1 MLTVISIGEVI
12 FPTKSTYVAR
22 ILNFVLLKNL
32 QSLNPFLFRYRHLLL
47 GGLGFVIISNVFT
60 LYPAQIFRLTLDL
73 LESLLYLNRIEEN
86 WLGSTTLPQIISMTA
101 LLSGVLVLLAALLR
115 GLFLFFTRQTL
126 INMSRHIEYE
136 QKNQLYHHYQQMSR
150 SFFRKYSTGDM
161 MSRISED
168 VGKVRMYTG
177 PGIMYT
183 INTITLFIMVI
194 TTMLMVNVE
203 LTLYSIIPLPILCY
217 AIYKVESVV
226 TQKSKHIQEKIADLT
241 AFTQESYSGI
251 RSIKSFVREESL
263 TDLFT
268 KESNSLKE
276 KAMELVKVNA
286 LFFPSIIFLIG
297 LSTLITVWI
306 GSEQVIKGTLT
317 TGNIAEFVI
326 YVNLLT
332 WPVAS
337 LGWVSTMIQQAG
349 ASQARILEFLEQN
362 SELKFPEPATGL
374 TLPPNF
380 HVKLDRVS
388 VRYPETGILALKD
401 ISFEIP
407 PGKTIALLGKT
418 GSGKSTIASLIL
430 RLMDPD
436 EGEILLDA
444 KPLKQYEKTALRNA
458 IGYVPQDVLL
468 FSETIG
474 ENIAFGKPGA
484 TSEEIKAA
492 ADFAAVLSNILDFPD
507 GFNTIVGEKGVT
519 LSSVQKQRVSLAR
532 AIIKKPSL
540 LILDDSLSAV
550 DTKTEDE
557 IHSNI
562 LALQQQP
569 NPPSVLLI
577 SHRISTVRHADK
589 IIVLSNGKISESGT
603 HAELLEMKGDYW
615 NVNNMQSI
623 EQEVW

>member
-1 MLTVISIGEVI
+1 
-12 FPTKSTYVAR
+12 
-22 ILNFVLLKNL
+22 
-32 QSLNPFLFRYRHLLL
+32 
-47 GGLGFVIISNVFT
+47 
-60 LYPAQIFRLTLDL
+60 
-73 LESLLYLNRIEEN
+73 
-86 WLGSTTLPQIISMTA
+86 
-101 LLSGVLVLLAALLR
+101 
-115 GLFLFFTRQTL
+115 
-126 INMSRHIEYE
+126 
-136 QKNQLYHHYQQMSR
+136 
-150 SFFRKYSTGDM
+150 
-161 MSRISED
+161 
-168 VGKVRMYTG
+168 
-177 PGIMYT
+177 MYT

-519 LSSVQKQRVSLAR
+519 LSGGQKQRVSLAR

>member
-1 MLTVISIGEVI
+1 MVTVISNGEVI

-519 LSSVQKQRVSLAR
+519 LSGGQKQRVSLAR

>member
-1 MLTVISIGEVI
+1 MVTVISIGEVI

-444 KPLKQYEKTALRNA
+444 MPLKQYEKMALRNA

-519 LSSVQKQRVSLAR
+519 LSGGQKQRVSLAR

-562 LALQQQP
+562 LALQQQT